1 MKLMFNR
8 QLNRAFD
15 YNMVIFAYHEV
26 AHNRLFTAPEN
37 IALENEYANLTL
49 MLQKMAKKK
58 TTYKTRLQLQKDY
71 ANEVKPTAFINTLN
85 KARK

>member
-8 QLNRAFD
+8 QLNRDFD

-37 IALENEYANLTL
+37 IALENEYSNLTL
-49 MLQKMAKKK
+49 ML
-58 TTYKTRLQLQKDY
+58 
-71 ANEVKPTAFINTLN
+71 
-85 KARK
+85 